1 MGNYKVHDVGNGLNI
16 ISDNNFHLMSYAEGE
31 KLENLLR
38 RLLQHTDIDTYEVS
52 LPEDGGVEK
61 VIITRDNAYHLWV
74 TLKRI
79 YRVK

>member
-1 MGNYKVHDVGNGLNI
+1 MGNYKVQDVGIGLNI
-16 ISDNNFHLMSYAEGE
+16 ISENNFHPMSYAEGE
-31 KLENLLR
+31 EFEKLLR
-38 RLLQHTDIDTYEVS
+38 RLLQHTDIDTYEVA
-52 LPEDGGVEK
+52 LPENGGVEK